1 MTLAEKITLTKSLIN
16 DTEATDEIVTA
27 YLTLAESDICS
38 RMYPF
43 GKENFEVPTQYEILQ
58 CKLATRYYLRRG
70 AEGQDSHAENGIT
83 RNYGSVNDEDL
94 LSEVMQHI

>member
-1 MTLAEKITLTKSLIN
+1 MTLAEKVTLTKNLIN
-16 DTEATDEIVTA
+16 DSEASDTIVEV
-27 YLTLAESDICS
+27 YLNVAQADICS

-43 GKENFEVPTQYEILQ
+43 GKENFVVPTQYEVLQ
-58 CKLATRYYLRRG
+58 CKLAARYYIRRG

-83 RNYGSVNDEDL
+83 RKYGSVNDEDL

>member
-1 MTLAEKITLTKSLIN
+1 MTLAEKVTLTKNLIN
-16 DTEATDEIVTA
+16 DSEASDSIVET
-27 YLTLAESDICS
+27 YLTLAEADIRE

-43 GKENFEVPTQYEILQ
+43 GKENFVVPTQYEVLQ
-58 CKLATRYYLRRG
+58 CKLAARYYLRRG

-83 RNYGSVNDEDL
+83 RKYGSVNDEDL